1 MWRVLG
7 AAVAVLVAAWLA
19 FGLRAAVLQE
29 RGVKRVAAD
38 VNLSQP
44 AAAVT
49 ALAAADN
56 DLRRARQLNPDPLP
70 LAYRAQVL
78 ALRGRKRESAELI
91 DRAVAAEPESFEIW
105 KTAAVIG
112 QALKDPELTRR
123 AVARL
128 RELSPQGAIR

>member
-1 MWRVLG
+1 LRVLG

-19 FGLRAAVLQE
+19 FGLRSAVLQE

-38 VNLSQP
+38 VDLSQP
-44 AAAVT
+44 AAAGA

-56 DLRRARQLNPDPLP
+56 DLRRARQLSPDPLP

-78 ALRGRKRESAELI
+78 ALGGRKAESSELI
-91 DRAVAAEPESFEIW
+91 NQALESEPDSFEIW

-112 QALKDPELTRR
+112 QALKDPALTRK
-123 AVARL
+123 AATRL